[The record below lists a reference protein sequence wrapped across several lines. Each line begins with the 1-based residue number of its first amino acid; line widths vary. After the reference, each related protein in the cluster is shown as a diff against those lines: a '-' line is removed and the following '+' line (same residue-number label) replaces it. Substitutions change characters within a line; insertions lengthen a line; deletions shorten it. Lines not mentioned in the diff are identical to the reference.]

1 MRRLI
6 RQRLFWPN
14 EICCINVFN
23 MLHFSN
29 DFKPKTIQTLSGLFL
44 GMSRL
49 AAKLDEAIQI
59 AKGRSLIFL
68 ETGPQSHI
76 QWMK

>member
-6 RQRLFWPN
+6 RQRLFWSN

-29 DFKPKTIQTLSGLFL
+29 DFKLKTIQTLSGLFL

-49 AAKLDEAIQI
+49 AAKLDESIGQ
-59 AKGRSLIFL
+59 SLIFMEL
-68 ETGPQSHI
+68 GPQSHI